1 MYFVVKFQDKEQ
13 RQLCWAD
20 MPTRLHK
27 TQEEA
32 VREAERLATKHPG
45 NYFGVFVQEKTAIC
59 SINPVQWIRL

>member
-1 MYFVVKFQDKEQ
+1 MYIVVKFQDKEQ

-27 TQEEA
+27 TQDEA
-32 VREAERLATKHPG
+32 KAEAERLSRKHPG
-45 NYFGVFVQEKTAIC
+45 NYFGVFVMEIAATC